1 MSTNFTHL
9 PLYLK
14 PREKMLQLG
23 AEHLE
28 LTELLAIILGTGT
41 AQQDVLQVSQKLASV
56 LRSGQ
61 HTIHAFQT
69 IKGVGLAKATEI
81 MAALTLSQNLSRYL
95 ESTILSRPEAIYQA
109 SMDLVD
115 LPNEHLV
122 VFFITTRGKQII
134 RETISIGT
142 LNASLIHPREVFR
155 PAILHNAAQI
165 AIAHN
170 HPSGDCQPSQADL
183 ETTSILLKAGRVI
196 GIDLIDHL
204 VISKEGYS
212 SIAQQYPHLFQT

>member
-1 MSTNFTHL
+1 MSTNLANL
-9 PLYLK
+9 PLHLK

-41 AQQDVLQVSQKLASV
+41 LKQDVLQISQKLASV

-61 HTIHAFQT
+61 HNIQAFQT
-69 IKGVGLAKATEI
+69 IQGIGLAKATEV

-95 ESTILSRPEAIYQA
+95 EPTTLSRPEAIFEA
-109 SMDLVD
+109 SLDLID

-122 VFFITTRGKQII
+122 VFFISTRGKQIL
-134 RETISIGT
+134 RETVSIGT

-170 HPSGDCQPSQADL
+170 HPSGNQQPSQADL
-183 ETTSILLKAGRVI
+183 ETTNILHQAGKMI

-204 VISKEGYS
+204 IISKEGYY
-212 SIAQQYPHLFQT
+212 SIAQKHPHLFQT